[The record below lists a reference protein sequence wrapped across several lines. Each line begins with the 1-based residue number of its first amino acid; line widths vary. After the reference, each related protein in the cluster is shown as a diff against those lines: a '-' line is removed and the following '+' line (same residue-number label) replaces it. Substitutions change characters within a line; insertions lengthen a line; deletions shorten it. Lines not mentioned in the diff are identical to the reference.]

1 MDTWH
6 ALGME
11 METHE
16 DEFFE
21 RFNCVTEEVTAAKL
35 EASKATKAILIDWLV
50 NFSEIYAKTKK
61 LTASAGRKFE
71 ALNSQ
76 VMEGQAKV
84 IALQEDIIKCKND
97 QLASVETIVKTEVAT
112 LQTAVKSEFSSWSSV
127 VAQNKSQVPTI
138 TSAKLKEAVRSAV
151 IDEDRSRNIIIF
163 NKEENANEVLTQTL
177 SGVFEDLNE
186 KPRIIEC
193 RRIGKVQRGKPRPI
207 KVKLTSSDAVAH
219 ILRKAKVL
227 KSSEQ
232 NKTTFIAPDR
242 TAEERNVN
250 RILVEEIKT
259 KMKTEPGLYHFIRGG
274 QIVSV
279 TKIASTQPT

>member
-1 MDTWH
+1 M
-6 ALGME
+6 L
-11 METHE
+11 
-16 DEFFE
+16 
-21 RFNCVTEEVTAAKL
+21 
-35 EASKATKAILIDWLV
+35 
-50 NFSEIYAKTKK
+50 
-61 LTASAGRKFE
+61 
-71 ALNSQ
+71 
-76 VMEGQAKV
+76 
-84 IALQEDIIKCKND
+84 
-97 QLASVETIVKTEVAT
+97 
-112 LQTAVKSEFSSWSSV
+112 
-127 VAQNKSQVPTI
+127 
-138 TSAKLKEAVRSAV
+138 
-151 IDEDRSRNIIIF
+151 
-163 NKEENANEVLTQTL
+163 
-177 SGVFEDLNE
+177 EDLNE

-207 KVKLTSSDAVAH
+207 KVFKLTSSDAVAH

-250 RILVEEIKT
+250 RILVDEIKT